1 MKIAPVV
8 VGVAQKVAKDEKNQ
22 AIDVGAKAVEGFV
35 KAIRKKWNPKI
46 KIVHLET
53 EYREKKR

>member
-8 VGVAQKVAKDEKNQ
+8 VGVAQKVAKDVKNQ

-53 EYREKKR
+53 EYRRK